1 LIIGEAQFV
10 ADEIKTKATME
21 KIVSLCRR
29 RGFIFQSSEIYGT
42 LASCWDFGPLGV
54 ELKRNIKE
62 AWWKDMV
69 QTRDDMVGLDSSIL
83 MHPMVW
89 QASGHLKNFS
99 DPLVECK
106 KCQKRYRQD
115 ELEKQEC
122 PSCGGELGE
131 PRQFNMMFKTYMGPI
146 EDSSAV
152 VYLRPETAQG
162 MFVNFQNIVTSTRKK
177 LPFGIA
183 QMGKSFRNEITTGN
197 FIFRDREFEQME
209 IEYFVKPGTQDKW
222 FEFWVNERFNWYKKL
237 GIKPEHLMLRQHC
250 KEELAH
256 YALGCTDIQFYFP
269 MGWGELEG
277 IASRGD
283 YDLTQHANASGKN
296 LKYIDEEAKE
306 QYLPYVIEPSAGVDR
321 GVLAFLCDAY
331 DEDVA
336 DGEARVILRFHPRIA
351 PVKAAVLPLS
361 KKEPLATYAR
371 DIFNNLRKDWVV
383 QYDDT
388 QSIGRRYRRQDEIG
402 TPFCIT
408 IDFQSLED
416 NQVTVRE
423 RDSMQQIRI
432 PVAELKATLAA
443 KLAGEPISQG
453 RAVWKTGEK

>member
-1 LIIGEAQFV
+1 VVE
-10 ADEIKTKATME
+10 EITTKATME

-29 RGFIFQSSEIYGT
+29 RGFIFQSSEIYGG
-42 LASCWDFGPLGV
+42 LGSCWDFGPLGV
-54 ELKRNIKE
+54 ELKRNVKE

-69 QTRDDMVGLDSSIL
+69 QSRDDMVGIDTSIL
-83 MHPMVW
+83 MHPQVW
-89 QASGHLKNFS
+89 VASGHIKNFS

-106 KCQKRYRQD
+106 GCQKRWRAD
-115 ELEKQEC
+115 ELEKQVC
-122 PSCGGELGE
+122 PGCGGELSQ
-131 PRQFNMMFKTYMGPI
+131 PRQFNLMFKTFMGPV
-146 EDSSAV
+146 EDSNAT

-162 MFVNFQNIVTSTRKK
+162 MFVNFQNVVTTTRKK

-209 IEYFVKPGTQDKW
+209 IEYFIKPGTQDKH
-222 FEFWVNERFNWYKKL
+222 FEYWVNERFTWYQKL
-237 GIKPEHLMLRQHC
+237 GIKPEHLKLRQHC

-256 YALGCTDIQFYFP
+256 YALGCSDIQFFFP

-283 YDLTQHANASGKN
+283 YDLTQHANCSGKN
-296 LKYIDEEAKE
+296 LQYNDEETKE
-306 QYLPYVIEPSAGVDR
+306 HYLPYVIEPSAGVDR
-321 GVLAFLCDAY
+321 AVLAFLCDAY

-336 DGEARVILRFHPRIA
+336 DGEERVILRFHPRVA
-351 PVKAAVLPLS
+351 PIKAAVLPLS
-361 KKEPLATYAR
+361 KKEPLASLAR
-371 DIFNNLRKDWVV
+371 EVFNNLRANWVV

-416 NQVTVRE
+416 KQVTVRE

-432 PVAELKATLAA
+432 PIIDLKGTLAA
-443 KLAGEPISQG
+443 KLAGEPLAEGSH
-453 RAVWKTGEK
+453 VWKSGETKKE

>member
-1 LIIGEAQFV
+1 MSE
-10 ADEIKTKATME
+10 EITKKVTME

-29 RGFIFQSSEIYGT
+29 RGFVFQSSEIYGG

-54 ELKRNIKE
+54 ELKRNLKD

-69 QTRDDMVGLDSSIL
+69 QSRDDMVGIETSIL
-83 MHPMVW
+83 MHPQVW
-89 QASGHLKNFS
+89 VASGHIKNFH

-106 KCQKRYRQD
+106 SCQKRWRAD
-115 ELEKQEC
+115 ELTEKKC
-122 PSCGGELGE
+122 PACGGELSE
-131 PRQFNMMFKTYMGPI
+131 PRQFNMMFKTFMGPV
-146 EDSSAV
+146 EDSTATI
-152 VYLRPETAQG
+152 YLRPETAQG
-162 MFVNFQNIVTSTRKK
+162 MFVNFQNVVTSSRKK

-183 QMGKSFRNEITTGN
+183 QTGRSFRNEITTGN

-209 IEYFVKPGTQDKW
+209 IEYFVKPGTQEKW
-222 FEFWVNERFNWYKKL
+222 FEFWVNERFNWYIKM
-237 GIKPEHLMLRQHC
+237 GIKKEHLMLRQHC

-256 YALGCTDIQFYFP
+256 YALACSDIQFLFP

-283 YDLTQHANASGKN
+283 YDLTQHSNASGKSLN
-296 LKYIDEEAKE
+296 YNDDETKE
-306 QYLPYVIEPSAGVDR
+306 HYLPYVIEPSAGVDR
-321 GVLAFLCDAY
+321 GVLALLCDAY

-336 DGEARVILRFHPRIA
+336 DGEERIILRFSPRIA

-361 KKEPLATYAR
+361 KKEPLASLAR
-371 DIFNNLRKDWVV
+371 EVFNSLRSDWVV

-408 IDFQSLED
+408 VDFQSLED
-416 NQVTVRE
+416 KQVTVRE
-423 RDSMQQIRI
+423 RDSMTQIRI
-432 PVAELKATLAA
+432 PISALKGTLAA
-443 KLAGEPISQG
+443 KLAGEPITEGSV
-453 RAVWKTGEK
+453 AWKSGEAAK

>member
-1 LIIGEAQFV
+1 M
-10 ADEIKTKATME
+10 ADEIQTKATME

-29 RGFIFQSSEIYGT
+29 RGFVFQSSEIYGS

-54 ELKRNIKE
+54 ELKRNVKE

-69 QTRDDMVGLDSSIL
+69 QTRDDMLGLDTSIL
-83 MHPMVW
+83 MHTQVW
-89 QASGHLKNFS
+89 MASGHLKNFT

-106 KCQKRYRQD
+106 ACQKRFKGD
-115 ELEKQEC
+115 DLDKTIC
-122 PSCGGELGE
+122 PSCGGELSE
-131 PRQFNMMFKTYMGPI
+131 PRQFNTMFKTFMGPV

-162 MFVNFQNIVTSTRKK
+162 MFVNFQNVVNSTRKK

-209 IEYFVKPGTQDKW
+209 IEYFIKPGTQEKW
-222 FEFWVNERFNWYKKL
+222 FEYWVNERYEWYLKL
-237 GIKPEHLMLRQHC
+237 GIKKDHLKLHHKK

-256 YALGCTDIQFYFP
+256 YALDCSDIEFLFP

-277 IASRGD
+277 VASRGD
-283 YDLTQHANASGKN
+283 YDMTQHANASGKN

-306 QYLPYVIEPSAGVDR
+306 QYLPYVVEPSAGVDR
-321 GVLAFLCDAY
+321 AVLALLCDAY

-361 KKEPLATYAR
+361 KKEPLASYAR
-371 DIFNNLRKDWVV
+371 DIFNDLRKEWVV
-383 QYDDT
+383 QFDDT

-416 NQVTVRE
+416 KQVTVRE

-432 PVAELKATLAA
+432 PVTDLKATLAA
-443 KLAGEPISQG
+443 KLVGEPLSQG
-453 RAVWKTGEK
+453 RAIWKTGDKSE